1 MKCLIYLL
9 SLSSF
14 TICFAQSTYQGEV
27 NKFQTELNDEFLNPE
42 SSPLNEKQMKKF
54 KGHFFFAIDQDYKI
68 TAEFIKSTEIFTLQ
82 MKTSTSRLPTYDK
95 YGVAKFTLNGKQY
108 QLTLYQS
115 HRLRESEKYKNYL
128 FLPYTD
134 LTNGFESYGGGRY
147 IDLTIPE
154 DNQIVIDFNKSY
166 APSCAYNHDYSCPV
180 PPEEN
185 HLDIRIEAGVKN
197 LK

>member
-42 SSPLNEKQMKKF
+42 SSPLNEKQIKDF
-54 KGHFFFAIDQDYKI
+54 KGHSFFAVNQSYKI
-68 TAEFIKSTEIFTLQ
+68 TAEFIRSTDIVTFQ